1 MVNSLGRAK
10 PPGPGMDRK
19 RPLLQWEGCYRMLLL
34 RHELVWAGHR
44 VQWLISLLYSQH
56 DRWVLFPKFSVS
68 KNYRLENFFPE
79 LGIKKVLPTQ
89 ADLSGI
95 TGSKDI
101 RVSKVR
107 QEAQGLSLWV
117 LNVDSEVHV
126 GIWGCSV
133 CEKTCMHEIPYAWER
148 EIIV

>member
-1 MVNSLGRAK
+1 M
-10 PPGPGMDRK
+10 
-19 RPLLQWEGCYRMLLL
+19 
-34 RHELVWAGHR
+34 
-44 VQWLISLLYSQH
+44 
-56 DRWVLFPKFSVS
+56 
-68 KNYRLENFFPE
+68 

-126 GIWGCSV
+126 GIWGWSV